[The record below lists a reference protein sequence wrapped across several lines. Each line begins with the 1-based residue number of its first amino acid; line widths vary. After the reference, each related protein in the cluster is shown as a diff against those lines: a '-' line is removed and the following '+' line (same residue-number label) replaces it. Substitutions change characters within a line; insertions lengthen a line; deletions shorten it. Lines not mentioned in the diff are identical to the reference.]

1 MKKNFKQPKLEK
13 TSKAI
18 FFSLLFILFSTSSIL
33 AQDEEKKEPEKKE
46 SDAKPAKPAF
56 ESSQLMDD
64 QSVVVYPK
72 KTLEFNMQHRFGI
85 VENGVKDLFGIY
97 GSANIRMGFAYTPI
111 NNLAVGFG
119 FTKLNKFV
127 DVNAKYAIIKQRKDN
142 SIPVSVSI
150 FGNAVI
156 DTRDKS
162 FFPKDIYRMSYYGE
176 LIIASRITPK
186 ISLQL
191 TPSYSHFNAADSLYK
206 NDIIALGFSGRY
218 KFSPQSS
225 IMFNYTQQLTKH
237 SDPNFKLTPGITVGW
252 EIATSAHCFQMFA
265 TTFSSILPQRNISY
279 TGETKPASGQ
289 YQGVFST
296 SKFLIGF
303 NITRLWNF

>member
-1 MKKNFKQPKLEK
+1 MKKIVNPIKSEK
-13 TSKAI
+13 RMRT
-18 FFSLLFILFSTSSIL
+18 SLLFLLIILFVSANAF
-33 AQDEEKKEPEKKE
+33 AQDEEKKEVEKKE
-46 SDAKPAKPAF
+46 EVKPAKPAF
-56 ESSQLMDD
+56 ESAQLMDE
-64 QSVVVYPK
+64 QSVVVPSK
-72 KTLEFNMQHRFGI
+72 KTLEFNMQHRFGV
-85 VENGVKDLFGIY
+85 VENGIKDLFGIY
-97 GSANIRMGFAYTPI
+97 GSANIRMGFSYVPI

-119 FTKLNKFV
+119 FTKLNKYV
-127 DVNAKYAIIKQRKDN
+127 DFNAKYSILKQKKDN
-142 SIPVSVSI
+142 SMPISLSI

-156 DTRDKS
+156 DTREKS
-162 FFPKDIYRMSYYGE
+162 FFPKDVYRMSYFGE
-176 LIIASRITPK
+176 LIIARRINSK

-225 IMFNYTQQLTKH
+225 VTFNYTQQLTTH

-279 TGETKPASGQ
+279 TGENKPASGN
-289 YQGVFST
+289 YQGAFST
-296 SKFLIGF
+296 SKFMIGF